1 MGNQGRERSNK
12 VHRSTMPLLSKDGGK
27 TWRKNLELARCT
39 AFSCLHESTILHS
52 GNNLKVAF
60 VKLFARLSNF
70 RSFLKDILVFNT
82 RIQIEC
88 KSRVTSESKSAIAN
102 SAYNV

>member
-27 TWRKNLELARCT
+27 TELARCT
-39 AFSCLHESTILHS
+39 AFGCLHESTILHS

-88 KSRVTSESKSAIAN
+88 KSRVTLESKSAIAN